1 MRVESLNGSSAIEP
15 PEPSA
20 GLGKWVAAGLAL
32 IAAAVVVASQVAMD
46 QPSSNLITSVPTT
59 LAPPPQVFDHGVDEI
74 PMLWNEAADNLNL
87 DHFLLEQPGPNRLEM
102 NLLRGLTLYATEQ
115 PASGQVRTLMIRATP
130 TTSAEQGE
138 AVLASWG
145 ILLSMLNPE
154 LDGPGRGDVLDQL
167 GVDPGRPLTSGLDT
181 NATVGHVT
189 YRLRSGVLGGMALL
203 TASLDE

>member
-1 MRVESLNGSSAIEP
+1 MGVESP
-15 PEPSA
+15 PVSPPQPTA

-32 IAAAVVVASQVAMD
+32 IAGSIIVASQVARD
-46 QPSSNLITSVPTT
+46 QPSPNLITSVPMT
-59 LAPPPQVFDHGVDEI
+59 LGPPPVVFDHGVDEI
-74 PMLWNEAADNLNL
+74 PLLWNEAADNLNL

-102 NLLRGLTLYATEQ
+102 NLIPGLTLFATEL
-115 PASGQVRTLMIRATP
+115 PATGQVRTLMIRATP
-130 TTSAEQGE
+130 TTSADQGE

-167 GVDPGRPLTSGLDT
+167 GVDPGRPLTAGLDT
-181 NATVGHVT
+181 TATVGHVT

-203 TASLDE
+203 TASLDR